1 MFERFTEQARQV
13 VVLAQEESR
22 GLGHDQIGTE
32 HMLLGLFGD
41 EGGVAARTLAR
52 LDITA
57 DRVRDEIVCTVG
69 RGDSQRRHVPF
80 TPRAKRLL
88 ERALREALGLRHNY
102 IGPEHIL
109 LAIAGFDDAFATRIL
124 VGFGAGRDE
133 ITQTVMGTLTG
144 ARGGPPHVAAAQ
156 MPDLS
161 SISDGELDG
170 LIDTLADEERII
182 ADQRRMVRDRLEML
196 LAERERRRAPEGGA

>member
-1 MFERFTEQARQV
+1 M
-13 VVLAQEESR
+13 LAQAESR
-22 GLGHDQIGTE
+22 RLGHARIGTE

-41 EGGVAARTLAR
+41 EGGVAARTLAQ

-57 DRVRDEIVCTVG
+57 ERVRDEIVRTVG
-69 RGDSQRRHVPF
+69 LGDSQRGHAPF
-80 TPRAKRLL
+80 TPRAKQLL

-133 ITQTVMGTLTG
+133 ITLTVMGMLTG
-144 ARGGPPHVAAAQ
+144 PPGESRHVAAAE

-170 LIDTLADEERII
+170 LIGSLADEERTI
-182 ADQRRMVRDRLEML
+182 ADQHRLVRDRLEML
-196 LAERERRRAPEGGA
+196 IAERERRRAPEADA